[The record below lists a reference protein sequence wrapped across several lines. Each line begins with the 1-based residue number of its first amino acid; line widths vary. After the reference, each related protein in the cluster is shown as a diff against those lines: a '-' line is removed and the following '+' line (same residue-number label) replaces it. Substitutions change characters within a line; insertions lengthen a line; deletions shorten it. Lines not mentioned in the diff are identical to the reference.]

1 MVERRGIIPSHREVL
16 WSQKKR
22 EREGRKK
29 GRCPPPPLSS
39 ILSPS
44 FLSPYSS
51 TSVYA
56 FPLKIRLSPPTQALI
71 IARTGIPSPC
81 IALFPLLSCLLLSSS
96 PPPEGQ
102 LNVNVLCLVT
112 RLTRMVCDNES
123 ASGEEKEG
131 GRERYQI
138 PTTYQFLTF
147 LLDTISVHLPY
158 EGRRPNLPRPL
169 TFTLPILI
177 KSKVIVACIS
187 LKNTNRTGQLSGIKP
202 KQALWGE
209 PCKKFVPTHTTEDF

>member
-22 EREGRKK
+22 ECEGRKK
-29 GRCPPPPLSS
+29 GRCPPLPLSS

-44 FLSPYSS
+44 FLSPYSFAS
-51 TSVYA
+51 FYA
-56 FPLKIRLSPPTQALI
+56 FPLKIRLSPPTPALI
-71 IARTGIPSPC
+71 IARTTIPSPC
-81 IALFPLLSCLLLSSS
+81 ISLFPLLSCLLFSPLLLPSS

-131 GRERYQI
+131 GSEMYRI
-138 PTTYQFLTF
+138 PSTYKFLTF
-147 LLDTISVHLPY
+147 LLEKLHHLCAFTLRGNEAEPASS
-158 EGRRPNLPRPL
+158 PNLYSTDP
-169 TFTLPILI
+169 
-177 KSKVIVACIS
+177 
-187 LKNTNRTGQLSGIKP
+187 
-202 KQALWGE
+202 
-209 PCKKFVPTHTTEDF
+209 D